1 MNSVPLCYAGFGC
14 KFPASVQ
21 WEGYSFI
28 ISLNSSL
35 PSTSAFLFI
44 FSCLFSVTI
53 RIRHHRSHSEHE
65 QFRIVSHV
73 SIPPSPAP
81 EASVAGPRYSV
92 FNVLGF
98 DATGDG
104 VIDDTQNM

>member
-1 MNSVPLCYAGFGC
+1 MLMSPVQGTIDYSKCSKSN
-14 KFPASVQ
+14 FP
-21 WEGYSFI
+21 SFCSI
-28 ISLNSSL
+28 PIEDLMQPTLTNGV
-35 PSTSAFLFI
+35 AE
-44 FSCLFSVTI
+44 
-53 RIRHHRSHSEHE
+53 HHRSHSEHE

-73 SIPPSPAP
+73 SIPPSPAR

-92 FNVLGF
+92 FNVLDF